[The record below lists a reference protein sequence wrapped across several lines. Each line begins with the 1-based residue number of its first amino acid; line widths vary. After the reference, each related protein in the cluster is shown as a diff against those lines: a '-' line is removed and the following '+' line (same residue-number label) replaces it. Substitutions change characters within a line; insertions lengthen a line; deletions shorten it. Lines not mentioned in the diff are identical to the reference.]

1 MTEKES
7 DNTKK
12 LSADWFMRGALSRL
26 GETFDR
32 FLGRNWA
39 PSSSL
44 ATSELIERIKKVLD
58 AEARDVPGK
67 GKVVPHEI
75 KLKVQWDKFAT
86 DEADIAEKLRDELL
100 TATADHI
107 NDSLYYTVAPLSLAV
122 EPDYF
127 IEGVRL
133 AAGFGQ
139 LAGAP
144 ASSDTNVTVTGLG
157 AQLAG
162 IDTVEAPPSSTLCY
176 VAHFKLGEKEKEVP
190 LGLIPGKSISVG
202 RSGSNELI
210 VDDNSVSKTH
220 ASVSL
225 SEGGLLL
232 ADTGSTNGTFLN
244 GERIAYGKAVKIDEA
259 DKITFG
265 SIDVRFEKVD
275 REPPEEGVPDAK
287 PVAIDGL
294 EFTSRTS
301 TDEQE
306 IKDRPPELKKEG
318 TE

>member
-1 MTEKES
+1 
-7 DNTKK
+7 
-12 LSADWFMRGALSRL
+12 MRGALSRL

-67 GKVVPHEI
+67 GKVVPHDI
-75 KLKVQWDKFAT
+75 KLKVQWNKFAT
-86 DEADIAEKLRDELL
+86 DEAAIAEKLRNELL

-139 LAGAP
+139 FAGAP
-144 ASSDTNVTVTGLG
+144 ASIDTNVTVTGLG
-157 AQLAG
+157 AQLA
-162 IDTVEAPPSSTLCY
+162 DVEVAETAADKSSSY
-176 VAHFKLGEKEKEVP
+176 IARFQVDGKERAVP
-190 LGLIPGKSISVG
+190 LDLVPGRSISVG
-202 RSGSNELI
+202 RSGSNELV

-220 ASVSL
+220 ASISL
-225 SEGGLLL
+225 SEGSLLI

-244 GERIAYGKAVKIDEA
+244 GERIAYGKAVKIDET

-265 SIDVRFEKVD
+265 SIDVWFEKV
-275 REPPEEGVPDAK
+275 EPETPNQGDPEAK
-287 PVAIDGL
+287 TVAIDGL

-301 TDEQE
+301 TDAQE
-306 IKDRPPELKKEG
+306 IKDEVTPEQKPEG